1 MRTSKASDVRKA
13 GRTAA
18 SRRASHEDMSVEG
31 CASSI
36 DGLEVARRKAIFGK
50 VMRDNH
56 NVFKWLADA

>member
-13 GRTAA
+13 GRAAA
-18 SRRASHEDMSVEG
+18 SRRSSHEDTSVEG

-36 DGLEVARRKAIFGK
+36 DGLKVSRRKAIFEK